1 MAITRRK
8 VTKEKEDLSVLESAK
23 LNLSEEWGYKGDVI
37 TFEIETIPEKYDK
50 QKNLVLIP
58 ENDDVIKINYEKSEI
73 YINSDDLTDV
83 EINLKDIPTSDTYD
97 TVTVTASG
105 AHPEKIKKLQEDVKP
120 EEDKKEEVEKE
131 EVKLEEVK
139 NPVKVSKESKTKTT
153 KKDGKKKMTKKKTVA
168 KKFNEKSYTKEELI
182 NDLLINLENGNDYT
196 KKELSA
202 IINEI
207 DTLREKALVQGKTLT
222 MTKINFS
229 RKLIKGR
236 IHNAKMDTIKE
247 ASFVPPH
254 VVMTAKVENE
264 DKEVIKGEEI
274 DKNTFKT
281 KDGKE
286 IKLDEVNKNYEAAF
300 KKKYK

>member
-8 VTKEKEDLSVLESAK
+8 VTKEREDLSVLESAK
-23 LNLSEEWGYKGDVI
+23 ITLSEEWGYKGDVI

-58 ENDDVIKINYEKSEI
+58 EDDNVIKINYEKSEI

-97 TVTVTASG
+97 TVKVTASG
-105 AHPEKIKKLQEDVKP
+105 LHPDKVKELQG
-120 EEDKKEEVEKE
+120 DKTEEVKKPQE
-131 EVKLEEVK
+131 EKLEEVK
-139 NPVKVSKESKTKTT
+139 NPVKSIKENKTKTT

-182 NDLLINLENGNDYT
+182 NDLLINLDNGNEYT

-281 KDGKE
+281 KDGEE
-286 IKLDEVNKNYEAAF
+286 IKLDEVNKKYEAAF